1 MEQPLDPRIHTDFA
15 HLRKLAARAQGISFL
30 PAQPSTSILNGQHAS
45 RIKGRGLNFEE
56 LRHYSIGDDV
66 RTIDWK
72 VTARTGEPYIRVYT
86 EERDHSVILIVDQ
99 RMTMFFGSQHNM
111 KSVTAAETAALAA
124 QAVLAK
130 GDRVG
135 GIIFNDTEMTEL
147 RPKSGVKAFS
157 LFLSQLANANCAL
170 NAKGPSQDSISL
182 NRPLRAATRLA
193 KTNGQVLIFS
203 DFDGLNEE
211 TFKLLRT
218 LSQKNDVVLFN
229 ISDPLSKELP
239 ENFELV
245 VTDGEIQGILD
256 TKETA
261 IRKKLIDFSTGRLSR
276 LVAFS
281 SKFGIPLLPLS
292 CSQDTLPQVFKL
304 LGNKRDRK

>member
-1 MEQPLDPRIHTDFA
+1 MENPLDPRVHTDFA
-15 HLRKLAARAQGISFL
+15 HLRKLSARARGISFL

-72 VTARTGEPYIRVYT
+72 VTARTGEPYVRVYT

-111 KSVTAAETAALAA
+111 KSVTAAEAAAIAA

-147 RPKSGVKAFS
+147 RPNASARAFS
-157 LFLSQLANANCAL
+157 LFLSTLAKVNCSL
-170 NAKGPSQDSISL
+170 NAKGPSQDGVSI
-182 NRPLRAATRLA
+182 NRPLRAAARLA
-193 KTNGQVLIFS
+193 KSNGQILIFS
-203 DFDGLNEE
+203 DFDGLNDE

-218 LSQKNDVVLFN
+218 LAQKNDVVLFN
-229 ISDPLSKELP
+229 VSDPLSKQLP
-239 ENFELV
+239 ENLELV
-245 VTDGEIQGILD
+245 VTDGEIQGLLN
-256 TKETA
+256 TNEAST
-261 IRKKLIDFSTGRLSR
+261 RKKLSDFTTGRLAR
-276 LVAFS
+276 LVEFS
-281 SKFGIPLLPLS
+281 SKYGLPLLPLS
-292 CSQDTLPQVFKL
+292 SAEDTLSQVFKL
-304 LGNKRDRK
+304 MGNRRGSK

>member
-1 MEQPLDPRIHTDFA
+1 MEKPLDTRVHTDFA
-15 HLRKLAARAQGISFL
+15 HLRKLAARARGISFL

-72 VTARTGEPYIRVYT
+72 VTARTGEPYVRVYT

-111 KSVTAAETAALAA
+111 KSVTAAEAAALAA

-147 RPKSGVKAFS
+147 RPNASARAFS
-157 LFLSQLANANCAL
+157 LFLSTLAKVNCSL
-170 NAKGPSQDSISL
+170 NAKGPSQDGVSI
-182 NRPLRAATRLA
+182 NRPLRAAARLA

-203 DFDGLNEE
+203 DFDGLNDE

-218 LSQKNDVVLFN
+218 LAQKNDVILFN
-229 ISDPLSKELP
+229 VTDPLSKQLP
-239 ENFELV
+239 ENLELV
-245 VTDGEIQGILD
+245 VTDGEIQGLLN
-256 TKETA
+256 TNEAAT
-261 IRKKLIDFSTGRLSR
+261 RKKLADFTTGRLAR
-276 LVAFS
+276 LVEFS
-281 SKFGIPLLPLS
+281 SKYGLPLLPLS
-292 CSQDTLPQVFKL
+292 SAEDTLSQVFKL
-304 LGNKRDRK
+304 MGRRRGAK